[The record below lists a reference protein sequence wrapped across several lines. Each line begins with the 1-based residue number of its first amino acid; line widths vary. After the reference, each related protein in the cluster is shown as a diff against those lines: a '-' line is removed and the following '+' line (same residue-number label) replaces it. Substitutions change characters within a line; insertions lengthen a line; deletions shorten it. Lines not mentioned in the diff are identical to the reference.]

1 MQITHSTS
9 AIWYGSVGGVLLG
22 RVLKMTCGAED
33 KELLACIRASVI
45 KFLVVLASHGFDTGL
60 NRALRLRKPLER

>member
-1 MQITHSTS
+1 M
-9 AIWYGSVGGVLLG
+9 LG